1 MNFLRLFILSVVVA
15 LAGCATQS
23 DRDAYH
29 PRHAYTAAETSRT
42 IDLTHPPRDMWDRI
56 RRGFAIP
63 NLDNELAE
71 QWTQYY
77 ASRPE
82 SVLIM
87 SQRAG
92 KYLYHIVDELD
103 RRGLPTELALLP
115 FVESAYNPTALSRS
129 QASGLWQFIPSTGK
143 HYNLE
148 QDWWRDM
155 RRDPV
160 ASTSAALDYLTYL
173 YEFQGDWYL
182 ALASYNWGEGSV
194 RRALDRNQKT
204 GMPADYRALPMPEE
218 TRNYVP
224 KLQAIKNIIARPE
237 HYGITLP
244 AINNTP
250 YFTTVK
256 KGRDIDV
263 EVAAQLAEMSVDEF
277 RDLNPAHNRPVIKAD
292 AQSAILLPADKA
304 DIFMENLK
312 SYSGQLSSWTTYQSK
327 KGESFKAIA
336 RKFGMPVEQLHQING
351 INKRQTAARRPTTLL
366 VATTEAA
373 GLRAAA
379 PVTAGSPP
387 PGARGGIRLASLD
400 TGRAE
405 SGASRP
411 GAANSTPS
419 AGRNRASGNDV
430 QVLRR
435 NTSNMTHTVQRG
447 DTLFALARRYN
458 TTVDTLRK
466 LNNLKGNKLAT
477 GKRLRVPGSNIS
489 G

>member
-1 MNFLRLFILSVVVA
+1 MAAV

-23 DRDAYH
+23 DHAYQ

-42 IDLTHPPRDMWDRI
+42 IDLTHPPRDVWDRI

-63 NLDNELAE
+63 NLQTDLVDH
-71 QWTQYY
+71 WTHYY
-77 ASRPE
+77 ASNPE

-87 SQRAG
+87 SRRAG
-92 KYLYHIVDELD
+92 RYLYHIVDELN

-129 QASGLWQFIPSTGK
+129 QASGLWQFIPSTGR

-194 RRALDRNQKT
+194 RRALDRNEKK
-204 GMPADYRALPMPEE
+204 GLGLDYRALAMPDE

-224 KLQAIKNIIARPE
+224 KLQAIKNIIASPE
-237 HYGITLP
+237 KYGIALP
-244 AINNTP
+244 AISNTP
-250 YFTTVK
+250 YFTSIK
-256 KGRDIDV
+256 RHRDIDV

-277 RDLNPAHNRPVIKAD
+277 RALNPAHNRPVIKAD
-292 AQSAILLPADKA
+292 DNTEILLPSDKA
-304 DIFMENLK
+304 DIFMANLK
-312 SYSGQLSSWTTYQSK
+312 SYSGPLTSWTTYRSRN
-327 KGESFKAIA
+327 GDSYTTIA
-336 RKFGMPVEQLHQING
+336 RKFGMPLDQLRKVNG
-351 INKRQTAARRPTTLL
+351 ISKRQSKVRAGSTLL
-366 VATTEAA
+366 VAANGSSGTPAP
-373 GLRAAA
+373 A
-379 PVTAGSPP
+379 PVRTATPAATP
-387 PGARGGIRLASLD
+387 RGGIQLASLD
-400 TGRAE
+400 TGAAGNR
-405 SGASRP
+405 SGSTAHAD
-411 GAANSTPS
+411 AANTP
-419 AGRNRASGNDV
+419 RDV
-430 QVLRR
+430 HILRR
-435 NTSNMTHTVQRG
+435 SSNSLTHTVKKG
-447 DTLFALARRYN
+447 DTLYALARRYN
-458 TTVDTLRK
+458 TSVDALRK

-477 GKRLRVPGSNIS
+477 GKQLRVPGSRVS

>member
-1 MNFLRLFILSVVVA
+1 MNCLRLFILSIA
-15 LAGCATQS
+15 AILAGCATQS
-23 DRDAYH
+23 DKHAYQ

-56 RRGFAIP
+56 RRGFGVP
-63 NLDNELAE
+63 NLQSDLVEH
-71 QWTQYY
+71 WTRYY
-77 ASRPE
+77 AARPE

-160 ASTSAALDYLTYL
+160 ASTNAALDYLTYL

-182 ALASYNWGEGSV
+182 ALASYNWGEGAV
-194 RRALDRNQKT
+194 RRALERNAKQ
-204 GMPADYRALPMPEE
+204 GLPMDYRVLPMPEE

-224 KLQAIKNIIARPE
+224 KLQAIKNIIASPDK
-237 HYGITLP
+237 YGITLP
-244 AINNTP
+244 PISNTP

-256 KGRDIDV
+256 KKRDIDV
-263 EVAAQLAEMSVDEF
+263 AVAAQLAEMSVDEF
-277 RDLNPAHNRPVIKAD
+277 RDLNPAHKRPVIKAE
-292 AQSAILLPADKA
+292 SESEILLPADKA
-304 DIFMENLK
+304 DIFMANLQAYK
-312 SYSGQLSSWTTYQSK
+312 GQLSSWTTYRSK
-327 KGESFKAIA
+327 KGESYTAIA
-336 RKFGMPVEQLHQING
+336 RKFDMPVEQLRSVNG
-351 INKRQTAARRPTTLL
+351 IAKRQTTARSPTTLL
-366 VATTEAA
+366 VAATPSAKTGADS
-373 GLRAAA
+373 GQTA
-379 PVTAGSPP
+379 P
-387 PGARGGIRLASLD
+387 RGGIQLASLD
-400 TGRAE
+400 TGATPTRQ
-405 SGASRP
+405 P
-411 GAANSTPS
+411 GKPS
-419 AGRNRASGNDV
+419 ASNTGRKNTGDV

-435 NTSNMTHTVQRG
+435 STNDVTHTVKRG

-458 TTVDTLRK
+458 TTVDALRK
-466 LNNLKGNKLAT
+466 LNNLKGNKLAA
-477 GKRLRVPGSNIS
+477 GQRLRVPGSSIR

>member
-1 MNFLRLFILSVVVA
+1 MTCLRLFLMSIVLA

-23 DRDAYH
+23 DRHAYQ
-29 PRHAYTAAETSRT
+29 PRHHYTAAETSRT

-63 NLDNELAE
+63 NLQSELVDY
-71 QWTQYY
+71 WTQYY

-82 SVLIM
+82 SVLLM

-129 QASGLWQFIPSTGK
+129 QASGLWQFIPSTGR

-160 ASTSAALDYLTYL
+160 ASTNAALDYLTYL

-182 ALASYNWGEGSV
+182 ALASYNWGEGAV
-194 RRALDRNQKT
+194 RRAIEKQEKNGQPT
-204 GMPADYRALPMPEE
+204 DYLSLPMPEE

-224 KLQAIKNIIARPE
+224 KLQAIKNIIASPE
-237 HYGITLP
+237 RFGITLP
-244 AINNTP
+244 AISNTP

-256 KGRDIDV
+256 KRRDIDV
-263 EVAAQLAEMSVDEF
+263 EVAARLAGMSVDEF
-277 RDLNPAHNRPVIKAD
+277 RELNPAHNRPVIKAD
-292 AQSAILLPADKA
+292 PEAPILLPADKA

-312 SYSGQLSSWTTYQSK
+312 AYSGRLSSWTTYQTK
-327 KGESFKAIA
+327 KGESFAAIA
-336 RKFGMPVEQLHQING
+336 RKFGMPVERLRQVNG
-351 INKRQTAARRPTTLL
+351 LGLRESTARKPTTLL
-366 VATTEAA
+366 VAAPGATGSSDNTGVAA
-373 GLRAAA
+373 QGGAIPAA
-379 PVTAGSPP
+379 P
-387 PGARGGIRLASLD
+387 RGGIQLASMD
-400 TGRAE
+400 ITATPPRATGGSSGPQRAGGRPSSE
-405 SGASRP
+405 SDLRVIRKS
-411 GAANSTPS
+411 PS
-419 AGRNRASGNDV
+419 P
-430 QVLRR
+430 
-435 NTSNMTHTVQRG
+435 MTHVVRKG
-447 DTLFALARRYN
+447 DTLFTLARRYN
-458 TTVDTLRK
+458 TTVDAIRK
-466 LNNLKGNKLAT
+466 LNNLNGNNLAV